1 MEAVA
6 DSVEVS
12 REEAERAEK
21 VGVNVYTLN
30 V

>member
-12 REEAERAEK
+12 REEAEGAEK
-21 VGVNVYTLN
+21 VGVNVYILN